1 MRAVLAHHP
10 KHLRRGS
17 IYFIECGDFI
27 KIGHASLVDRRFA
40 SLQGAIPYEIKLL
53 AVTCG
58 SRDFEAK
65 LHRRFAHLRH
75 RNEWFRKAPELMRL
89 IEDLQPFAARN
100 ANDLSEFLEMG
111 VNK

>member
-1 MRAVLAHHP
+1 MSVVPADHP
-10 KHLRRGS
+10 QLRRGS

-40 SLQGAIPYEIKLL
+40 SLQGAIPYELKLL

-65 LHRRFAHLRH
+65 LHRRFAHLLH
-75 RNEWFRKAPELMRL
+75 RNEWFRKAPELMKL
-89 IEDLQPFAARN
+89 IADLQPSVERT
-100 ANDLSEFLEMG
+100 ANNPSEFLQMG
-111 VNK
+111 VGK